1 MNCSRMS
8 GSQGRRIGPAGRGAR
23 RSWHV
28 PVCRPVDGVD
38 GAEPG
43 LGTRRAGDGRPGLRG
58 PRTNLPSL
66 VVGRGAACVALCAAM
81 HAVSGC
87 GPAGPHADRP
97 RSDVVIVVTSGGAPV
112 VAGTINLLDEAT
124 GEGGGGTLTATGRA
138 TISGVS
144 HGTYVVT
151 VVPVEEIVVP
161 NESDVG
167 GAAPIR
173 PGGPTLNGVPA
184 RFRSA
189 QTSPLRVTVGS
200 DGEIL
205 ELDLQDTPP

>member
-1 MNCSRMS
+1 M
-8 GSQGRRIGPAGRGAR
+8 
-23 RSWHV
+23 
-28 PVCRPVDGVD
+28 
-38 GAEPG
+38 
-43 LGTRRAGDGRPGLRG
+43 
-58 PRTNLPSL
+58 
-66 VVGRGAACVALCAAM
+66 
-81 HAVSGC
+81 
-87 GPAGPHADRP
+87 
-97 RSDVVIVVTSGGAPV
+97 VIVVTSGGAPV

-205 ELDLQDTPP
+205 ELDLQDAPP